1 MRQWKER
8 EKLRCEGMER
18 KRMDKIQ
25 LEEVERKRMDKIQLK
40 EVESEIIRYRG
51 GWGREGGGEGAKE

>member
-1 MRQWKER
+1 
-8 EKLRCEGMER
+8 
-18 KRMDKIQ
+18 MDKIQ

-51 GWGREGGGEGAKE
+51 GWGREGGRRRC